1 MMKKIVPVLV
11 LIALVAGIALWK
23 NSSERSDIISEV
35 QAPENEPA
43 NTEEKVV
50 RAPVVLT
57 AKQSYS
63 PETISKLKILNEV
76 FASRNDNDP
85 RLDSEFAELTPELKT
100 ALIES
105 YRLMPKESLN
115 ERGTVVFLLG
125 KKIESEKDV
134 EFLQEVMTETPCLS
148 LSDCSTESRLEN
160 PEDDHLSESQETTLI
175 YPQLM
180 ALRLMSSNYQES
192 KNSSVKEKIKEVFQ
206 LATQSPSEYISN
218 EAERIAHDAGIS
230 LII

>member
-1 MMKKIVPVLV
+1 MKKIVPVIV
-11 LIALVAGIALWK
+11 LIVLVAAIALWK
-23 NSSERSDIISEV
+23 NSSERSETTTTEIE
-35 QAPENEPA
+35 ALENEPA
-43 NTEEKVV
+43 NTEEKEV

-63 PETISKLKILNEV
+63 AQTIAKLKILNEI

-85 RLDSEFAELTPELKT
+85 RLDSEFAELTPEFKT

-105 YRLMPKESLN
+105 YKLMPKESLN

-125 KKIESEKDV
+125 KKIESTKDV
-134 EFLQEVMTETPCLS
+134 QFFQDVLSETPCLS
-148 LSDCSTESRLEN
+148 LADCSRESKLEN

-180 ALRLMSSNYQES
+180 ALRLLSSNYQAS
-192 KNSSVKEKIKEVFQ
+192 KNASIKEKIKETFEI
-206 LATQSPSEYISN
+206 AAQSPSEYISD
-218 EAERIAHDAGIS
+218 EASRIRSEAGF
-230 LII
+230 

>member
-1 MMKKIVPVLV
+1 MKKLLPVFV
-11 LIALVAGIALWK
+11 LIILVAGIALWK
-23 NSSERSDIISEV
+23 SSSERTDSDTSEV

-43 NTEEKVV
+43 NTEEKVL
-50 RAPVVLT
+50 RAPVIIT

-63 PETISKLKILNEV
+63 PETISKLKILNEI

-85 RLDSEFAELTPELKT
+85 RLDSEFASLTPELKT

-105 YRLMPKESLN
+105 YKLMPKESLN

-125 KKIESEKDV
+125 KKLESEKDM
-134 EFLQEVMTETPCLS
+134 EFIQEVLTETPCLS
-148 LSDCSTESRLEN
+148 LADCSTEGKLEN

-192 KNSSVKEKIKEVFQ
+192 KNAALKEKIKEVFQ

-218 EAERIAHDAGIS
+218 EAERIAHDAGITQV
-230 LII
+230 I